1 MWRNEPITQKQK
13 ELIAEMEEFS
23 RYPIPHF
30 EGTTKGEASDYI
42 SKYGE
47 IAHEN
52 VDNPTYGY

>member
-30 EGTTKGEASDYI
+30 EGKTKS
-42 SKYGE
+42 
-47 IAHEN
+47 EN
-52 VDNPTYGY
+52 RARIEGVFPFILALLIVWTI